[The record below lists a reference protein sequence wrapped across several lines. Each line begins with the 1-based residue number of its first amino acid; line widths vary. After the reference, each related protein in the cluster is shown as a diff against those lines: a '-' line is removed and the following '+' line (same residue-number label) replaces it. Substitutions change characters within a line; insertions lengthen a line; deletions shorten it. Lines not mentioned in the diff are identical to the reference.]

1 MIFFKFGEFKNIDDL
16 DRYIRGLR
24 VQDGIMNLRQ
34 KLRVLVIDDQDFAP
48 LKILLNHNFNITTY
62 KDIPSFDLLTDFQIV
77 MVDLQGVG
85 QHLNPI
91 LQGAHVI
98 REIRKHYPDKYIVAY
113 TGGAAQELLAPSIA
127 LADRFTQK
135 DTRIEEWIEMLDD
148 VIRDLANPAYV
159 WKRLRPR
166 LLESGLAP
174 IDLAFLEDRYV
185 RCFDSSTTNYEM
197 EMETLIGSNRLNADA
212 QNIVRSA
219 IGSGIVELFKVMVAG

>member
-1 MIFFKFGEFKNIDDL
+1 MIRQETYKAISGLYDYCDFDVTRTWVKMMIFFKFGEFKNIDDL

-91 LQGAHVI
+91 LQGAQ
-98 REIRKHYPDKYIVAY
+98 
-113 TGGAAQELLAPSIA
+113 TS
-127 LADRFTQK
+127 
-135 DTRIEEWIEMLDD
+135 
-148 VIRDLANPAYV
+148 
-159 WKRLRPR
+159 
-166 LLESGLAP
+166 
-174 IDLAFLEDRYV
+174 
-185 RCFDSSTTNYEM
+185 
-197 EMETLIGSNRLNADA
+197 
-212 QNIVRSA
+212 
-219 IGSGIVELFKVMVAG
+219 